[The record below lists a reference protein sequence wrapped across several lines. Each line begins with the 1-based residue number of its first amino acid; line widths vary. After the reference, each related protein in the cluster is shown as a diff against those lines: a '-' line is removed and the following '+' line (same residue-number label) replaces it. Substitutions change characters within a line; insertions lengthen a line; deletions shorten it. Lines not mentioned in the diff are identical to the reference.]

1 MTALDEHRHRNADA
15 TELARIKGLVAE
27 HGVKFIYYQF
37 VSVNGR
43 VLAKVVPAHQLERNL
58 ERGVQFHGSAIAD
71 LTTDRNGGLIGAGAQ
86 AAEFTALPDTSTFC
100 VLPWDREFAR
110 FFCFLYVREDDAE
123 RPGEPLP
130 TDCRGVLTR
139 RHEEFMARFGLELR
153 SGCEP
158 EMSWLGPSID
168 PRPRQAMSPAYH
180 QGTLDM
186 MRPIA
191 KKVITYALAM
201 GLDMVEGDYE
211 DNYQL
216 ELNWMFDAAHRTADR
231 VLTYRQ
237 ICRQVAKEEGVIA
250 SFMAKPYTGVMGN
263 GCHHNLSLWT
273 LPAGGA
279 PVNVCADPAITQL
292 HVTDRARHMIGGIL
306 HHAAGS
312 MAVMASTVNS
322 YKRFWDAGL
331 FAPNKVN
338 WGLDNKTC
346 TLRVSANGRLE
357 FKVPDASVNPYLSHA
372 VLLATVADGLEHEI
386 DPGPPTAANSYDA
399 TADFPDLPLTLGD
412 ALDEMA
418 HDKVVRGGLT
428 PELTDLFLEYKADEW
443 ARACG
448 AVTDWDRDMYLE
460 FLP

>member
-1 MTALDEHRHRNADA
+1 MTALDDHRHRNADLDA
-15 TELARIKGLVAE
+15 VAE
-27 HGVKFIYYQF
+27 IQRQIADRGVKFIYYQF

-43 VLAKVVPAHQLERNL
+43 VLAKIAPAHQLERNL
-58 ERGVQFHGSAIAD
+58 QRGVQFHGSAIAD
-71 LTTDRNGGLIGAGAQ
+71 LTSDRSGQLIGAGAQ
-86 AAEFTALPDTSTFC
+86 GAEFTALPDISTFS
-100 VLPWDREFAR
+100 VLPWDTEFAR
-110 FFCFLYVREDDAE
+110 FFCFLYVRDDDAE
-123 RPGEPLP
+123 RGGGPLP
-130 TDCRGVLTR
+130 TDCRGVLHR
-139 RHEEFMARFGLELR
+139 RHDEFRTRHGMELR

-158 EMSWLGPSID
+158 EMSWLGPGMD
-168 PRPRQAMSPAYH
+168 PKPRAGMSPAYH

-191 KKVITYALAM
+191 KKVITYAQAM

-216 ELNWMFDAAHRTADR
+216 ELNWMFDSAERTADR

-237 ICRQVAKEEGVIA
+237 ICRQVAREEGVIA
-250 SFMAKPYTGVMGN
+250 SFMAKPYSGVMGN
-263 GCHHNLSLWT
+263 GCHHNLSLWQGET
-273 LPAGGA
+273 
-279 PVNVCADPAITQL
+279 NTCADPAVREL
-292 HVTDRARHMIGGIL
+292 HVTDTARQAIGGIL
-306 HHAAGS
+306 HHAAGA
-312 MAVMASTVNS
+312 MAIMASTVNS

-372 VLLATVADGLEHEI
+372 VLLSVIGDGLDHKL
-386 DPGPPTAANSYDA
+386 DPGAPTSKNSYDA
-399 TADFPDLPLTLGD
+399 TADFPGLPLTLGD
-412 ALDEMA
+412 ALVALGNDS
-418 HDKVVRGGLT
+418 VVQAGLT
-428 PELTDLFLEYKADEW
+428 PELVQLFVDYKSDEW
-443 ARACG
+443 ARSCG

>member
-1 MTALDEHRHRNADA
+1 MTALDEQRHRNADA
-15 TELARIKGLVAE
+15 AAVARVKAAIAE
-27 HGVKFIYYQF
+27 RGVKYIYYQF
-37 VSVNGR
+37 ISVNGR
-43 VLAKVVPAHQLERNL
+43 VLAKVVPADKLDRNL
-58 ERGVQFHGSAIAD
+58 LKGVQFHGSAIAD
-71 LTTDRNGGLIGAGAQ
+71 LTSNLAGGLIGGGAQ
-86 AAEFTALPDTSTFC
+86 TGEFTALPDIDSFA
-100 VLPWDREFAR
+100 VLPWDPEFAR
-110 FFCFLYVREDDAE
+110 FFCFLYVREDDPE
-123 RPGEPLP
+123 HGGEPLP
-130 TDCRGVLTR
+130 TDCRGVLYR
-139 RHEEFMARFGLELR
+139 RHGEFRQRYGMEMR

-158 EMSWLGPSID
+158 EMSWLGPGMD
-168 PRPRQAMSPAYH
+168 PKPRPGMSPAYH

-191 KKVITYALAM
+191 RKVISYAKAM

-216 ELNWMFDAAHRTADR
+216 ELNWMFDSAELTADR

-250 SFMAKPYTGVMGN
+250 SFMAKPYSGVMGN
-263 GCHHNLSLWT
+263 GCHHNISLWR
-273 LPAGGA
+273 GD
-279 PVNVCADPAITQL
+279 VNTCTDPAIRQL
-292 HVTDRARHMIGGIL
+292 HVTETARQAIGGIL
-306 HHAAGS
+306 NHAAGA
-312 MAVMASTVNS
+312 MAIMASTVNS

-372 VLLATVADGLEHEI
+372 TLLAVIGDGLDRQL

-399 TADFPDLPLTLGD
+399 TADFPNLPLTLGD
-412 ALDEMA
+412 ALDRLADDE
-418 HDKVVRGGLT
+418 VVRAGLT
-428 PELTDLFLEYKADEW
+428 PELVDLFIEYKSDEW

-448 AVTDWDRDMYLE
+448 AVTDWDREMYLE